1 MKAQQDKDATNN
13 NNCSMVGLLGIMI
26 QLGLG
31 ALSFSALII
40 KRYREHPKRPWK
52 IWMFDTSKQI
62 FSQVL
67 AHFINLTISLA
78 LSYNQAN
85 SDECL
90 WYFITNIFDNT
101 MGVLIC
107 ILLLKIV

>member
-1 MKAQQDKDATNN
+1 
-13 NNCSMVGLLGIMI
+13 MVGLLGIMI
-26 QLGLG
+26 QLGLA

-40 KRYREHPKRPWK
+40 KRYRENPKRPWK

-62 FSQVL
+62 FSQIL

-85 SDECL
+85 SD
-90 WYFITNIFDNT
+90 
-101 MGVLIC
+101 
-107 ILLLKIV
+107 